1 VPWLVIVGCRWGD
14 GAAERIAS
22 TAALPG
28 AMPVRRSYTG
38 PIDGRLS
45 EAKLDQLR
53 AWGTGLSAHD
63 SPDVRA
69 TGKAILMLIEEI
81 ERLHVDL
88 WSAKAASP
96 EGQPQLETIPAPLE
110 PSIDLEESG
119 QMAKTL
125 RARLRALR
133 PHA

>member
-1 VPWLVIVGCRWGD
+1 LN
-14 GAAERIAS
+14 
-22 TAALPG
+22 
-28 AMPVRRSYTG
+28 
-38 PIDGRLS
+38 

-96 EGQPQLETIPAPLE
+96 EGQPQLETIPSPLE